1 MNGIRLQTRVGFQL
15 LWLEAFALLSILGIR
30 LCMNLVI
37 SWLEPLLAS
46 QPVASGII
54 KPLGHHE
61 LLLIL
66 LELSLLLFVSR
77 GLGEVMRRIDL
88 PPVVGELLAGVLL
101 GPSVLGLVYPALQ
114 TGIFPPSQVQ
124 SDLLSVVSWLG
135 VLFLLIVTGLET
147 DLNLILRKG
156 KTALLISLGGI
167 IAPFS
172 TGVLLGWFLPENF
185 LANPSERLI
194 FTLFIATAMSISA
207 VPVIAKVLMD
217 LNLIR
222 RDIGQ
227 ITLAAGMTDDTIG
240 WILLSVVSGL
250 ASSGKFDLSTAF
262 KSVLGAVLFLTIAF
276 TIGRTVVDLILRWVD
291 NHIGGATASLSIVLI
306 LAFAAAAL
314 THFLG
319 IEAALG
325 AFVFGIL
332 AGQSRRFNR
341 DAGRTL
347 EVITAGFLAPIFFAA
362 AGLKVNL
369 LQLLV
374 PETFVIGIIVLLVAC
389 VGKFVGAYVG
399 SRLGGLTHWESMAMG
414 SGMNARGAMEIIV
427 ATIGL
432 SLGVLNQQMYSIIVM
447 VAIVTSLMA
456 PPLLRWTLAKV
467 EIGAEEA
474 YRLQQEEYASRSFI
488 KNVRR
493 VLIPTSGGPNVQ
505 LAAQLVNHLAHQNE
519 IEITALFALGN
530 KKPSNQ
536 PASATSLIRD
546 NADAALKAVVEAM
559 ALPENATI
567 QTKVESGRNKAE
579 VILRE
584 ASKGYQLIVLGASEG
599 QRSSGALFNLLVDR
613 VVQEAPCATL
623 VVKSH
628 LPVPKGEVCAIT
640 TQPIRH
646 ILVPTI
652 GSESS
657 KNAVEVASTIAAQT
671 QALLTLVHVINL
683 PQVEYFLYDQCT
695 LDPIIEIAQQIVEY
709 QAEVARTLGANV
721 QFKVLKGTSPEQEI
735 LNFARHQQVD
745 LIILGSNIRMI
756 TGRVFFGHRV
766 DAILS
771 QADCPVA
778 VLSYL

>member
-1 MNGIRLQTRVGFQL
+1 MNF
-15 LWLEAFALLSILGIR
+15 
-30 LCMNLVI
+30 VI
-37 SWLEPLLAS
+37 TGLEPLFAS
-46 QPVASGII
+46 QSAASEII

-66 LELSLLLFVSR
+66 LQLSLLLLVSR

-88 PPVVGELLAGVLL
+88 PPVVGELLAGVVL
-101 GPSVLGLVYPALQ
+101 GPSVLGLTFPALQ
-114 TGIFPPSQVQ
+114 TAIFPKNQVQ

-167 IAPFS
+167 VVPFT
-172 TGVLLGWFLPENF
+172 TGLTLGWFLPENF

-194 FTLFIATAMSISA
+194 FSLFIATAMSISA

-250 ASSGKFDLSTAF
+250 ASSGKFDLTTAF
-262 KSVLGAVLFLTIAF
+262 KSVLGAVLFLAIAF

-291 NHIGGATASLSIVLI
+291 DHIGGATASLSIVLI
-306 LAFAAAAL
+306 LALAAAAL
-314 THFLG
+314 THSLG

-332 AGQSRRFNR
+332 AGQSRRFSR
-341 DAGRTL
+341 EAGHTL
-347 EVITAGFLAPIFFAA
+347 EVVTAGFLAPIFFAA

-369 LQLLV
+369 LQLLA
-374 PETFVIGIIVLLVAC
+374 PETFIIGILVLLVAC
-389 VGKFVGAYVG
+389 VGKFVGAYAG
-399 SRLGGLTHWESMAMG
+399 SRLGGLTHWESLAMG

-456 PPLLRWTLAKV
+456 PPLLRWTLSKV
-467 EIGAEEA
+467 AIGEEEA
-474 YRLQQEEYASRSFI
+474 HRLQQEEQASRSFI

-493 VLIPTSGGPNVQ
+493 ILIPTSGGPNVQ

-519 IEITALFALGN
+519 TEITALFALSD
-530 KKPSNQ
+530 KKPTKR
-536 PASATSLIRD
+536 AATTTNLMRD
-546 NADAALKAVVEAM
+546 NADVALEAVAEAM
-559 ALPENATI
+559 DLPETATL
-567 QTKVESGRNKAE
+567 QTKIESGRNKAE
-579 VILRE
+579 VILKE
-584 ASKGYQLIVLGASEG
+584 AAKGYQLIVLGASEG
-599 QRSSGALFNLLVDR
+599 QRNSGAMFNLLVDR
-613 VVQEAPCATL
+613 VVQEAPCTTL

-628 LPVPKGEVCAIT
+628 LPVPKGEVCSIT
-640 TQPIRH
+640 AQPIRH

-657 KNAVEVASTIAAQT
+657 KNAVEVASAIAAQT

-683 PQVEYFLYDQCT
+683 PQVEYVLYDQRT
-695 LDPIIEIAQQIVEY
+695 LDPVVEIAQQIVEY
-709 QAEVARTLGANV
+709 QVEAARSLGAEVE
-721 QFKVLKGTSPEQEI
+721 FKVLKGASPEREI
-735 LNFARHQQVD
+735 LNFARKEQVD

-778 VLSYL
+778 VLSSV

>member
-1 MNGIRLQTRVGFQL
+1 MN
-15 LWLEAFALLSILGIR
+15 FAIT
-30 LCMNLVI
+30 
-37 SWLEPLLAS
+37 WLEPLFAS
-46 QPVASGII
+46 QPAADGII

-66 LELSLLLFVSR
+66 LQLSLLLLVSR

-101 GPSVLGLVYPALQ
+101 GPSILGLIFPALQ
-114 TGIFPPSQVQ
+114 TAVFPKSQLQ

-167 IAPFS
+167 VVPFS
-172 TGVLLGWFLPENF
+172 TGLALGWFLPENF

-194 FTLFIATAMSISA
+194 FALFIATAMSISA

-250 ASSGKFDLSTAF
+250 ASSGKFDLITAF
-262 KSVLGAVLFLTIAF
+262 KSVLGAVLFLAIAF
-276 TIGRTVVDLILRWVD
+276 TIGRTVVNLILRWVD
-291 NHIGGATASLSIVLI
+291 DHIGGATASLSIVLI
-306 LAFAAAAL
+306 LALAAAAL
-314 THFLG
+314 THSLG

-332 AGQSRRFNR
+332 AGQSRRFSR
-341 DAGRTL
+341 EAGHTL
-347 EVITAGFLAPIFFAA
+347 EVVTAGFLAPIFFAA

-369 LQLLV
+369 LQLLE
-374 PETFVIGIIVLLVAC
+374 PETFIIGVLVLLVAC
-389 VGKFVGAYVG
+389 IGKFIGAYAG
-399 SRLGGLTHWESMAMG
+399 SRLGGLTHWESLAMG

-456 PPLLRWTLAKV
+456 PPLLRWTLSKV
-467 EIGAEEA
+467 AIGEEEA
-474 YRLQQEEYASRSFI
+474 QRLQQEEQASRSFI

-493 VLIPTSGGPNVQ
+493 ILIPTSGGPNVQ

-519 IEITALFALGN
+519 TEITALFALSD
-530 KKPSNQ
+530 KKPTKQ
-536 PASATSLIRD
+536 VATTTNLIRD
-546 NADAALKAVVEAM
+546 NADIALEAVAEAM
-559 ALPENATI
+559 DLPETATL
-567 QTKVESGRNKAE
+567 QTKIESGRNKAE
-579 VILRE
+579 VILKE
-584 ASKGYQLIVLGASEG
+584 AAKGYQLIVLGASEG
-599 QRSSGALFNLLVDR
+599 QRSSGTMFNLLVDR
-613 VVQEAPCATL
+613 VVQEAPCTTL

-628 LPVPKGEVCAIT
+628 LPVPKGEVCSIT
-640 TQPIRH
+640 AQPIRH

-657 KNAVEVASTIAAQT
+657 KNAVEVASAIAAQT

-683 PQVEYFLYDQCT
+683 PQVEYILYDQRT
-695 LDPIIEIAQQIVEY
+695 LDPVVEIAQQIVEH
-709 QAEVARTLGANV
+709 QVEVARNLGAEV
-721 QFKVLKGTSPEQEI
+721 EFKVLKGASPEREI
-735 LNFARHQQVD
+735 LNFARKEQVD

-771 QADCPVA
+771 QANCPVA
-778 VLSYL
+778 VLSSL